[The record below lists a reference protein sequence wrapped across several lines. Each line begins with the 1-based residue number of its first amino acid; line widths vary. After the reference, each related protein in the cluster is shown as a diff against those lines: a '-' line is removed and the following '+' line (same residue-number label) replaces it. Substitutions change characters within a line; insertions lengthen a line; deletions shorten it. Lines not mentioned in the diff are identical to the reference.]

1 MKWPEAM
8 KNISRLVA
16 IIATLLGYG
25 VIAEAQEPGKI
36 PWIGYPYLFSPLE
49 GGHQIFFLSRWE
61 RVRVRAVTLEC

>member
-36 PWIGYPYLFSPLE
+36 PWIGYPYLFSPSTGETNFPSPAGREL
-49 GGHQIFFLSRWE
+49 G
-61 RVRVRAVTLEC
+61 